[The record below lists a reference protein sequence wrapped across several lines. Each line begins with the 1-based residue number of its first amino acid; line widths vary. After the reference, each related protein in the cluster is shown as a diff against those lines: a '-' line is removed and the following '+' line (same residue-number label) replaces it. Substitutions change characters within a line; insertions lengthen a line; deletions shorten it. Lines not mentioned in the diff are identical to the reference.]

1 MPFDLL
7 RVPVIG
13 HFLRWRFSRPLLQ
26 TLMASLAALVIFDGL
41 TGPQIS
47 PLNLAGVLP
56 WIHWRGLLIL
66 SLLMAGN
73 FFCMACPFMLV
84 RNMMRYADGG
94 ACIIEVV
101 SSGRN
106 NGVRLTFSDK
116 GPGIPD
122 LQAAM
127 RDGFSTGKSLGL
139 GLPGTKRLVN
149 EFDIKS
155 KVGEGTVVVI
165 LKWANG

>member
-1 MPFDLL
+1 MNLL
-7 RVPVIG
+7 TTTR
-13 HFLRWRFSRPLLQ
+13 
-26 TLMASLAALVIFDGL
+26 LM
-41 TGPQIS
+41 
-47 PLNLAGVLP
+47 
-56 WIHWRGLLIL
+56 IL
-66 SLLMAGN
+66 SLTKDAIKVSQEQDVVFLKNRVKEVAVKIKMGLVNQTRLITA
-73 FFCMACPFMLV
+73 ASELV
-84 RNMMRYADGG
+84 RNMMRYGNGG
-94 ACIIEVV
+94 TCLIEVV

-122 LQAAM
+122 IAAAM

-155 KVGEGTVVVI
+155 KVGEGTTVTVI
-165 LKWANG
+165 KWANG